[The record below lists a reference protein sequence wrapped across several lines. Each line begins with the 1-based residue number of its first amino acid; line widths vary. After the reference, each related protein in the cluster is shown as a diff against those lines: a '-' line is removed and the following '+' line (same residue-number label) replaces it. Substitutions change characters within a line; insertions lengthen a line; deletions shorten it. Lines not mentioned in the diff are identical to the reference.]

1 MKHRPTTYILIGAV
15 IALFSIFSLPKEEE
29 QSSIRDFNDIMSQKE
44 LKVTTEYGSNTYFI
58 DESGNLQGE
67 HFELISEFAKQH
79 DLRLTIIPEMS
90 ISRQNEM
97 IHNGECDLIVTP
109 RPLNAETENGLRQ
122 TIPLGVDKQIV
133 VQRKKSPA
141 TDSLSTDSCMY
152 LNSLIDLGGK
162 SICMPKDSPF
172 KHRLAN
178 LMEEIGD
185 TIIAYEIPRYN
196 TEQLIALVAH
206 GDICYAICEEDIVK
220 KNMNKYTNLDN
231 RLAFSFNQFYAWTV
245 SERSPI
251 LLDSLNAWIT
261 KRKMKNSNRITEAKP
276 AKR

>member
-1 MKHRPTTYILIGAV
+1 MKHRPTTYIFIGVA
-15 IALFSIFSLPKEEE
+15 IAMVSIFSLPQEEE
-29 QSSIRDFNDIMSQKE
+29 GSPERDFNEIMAQGE
-44 LKVTTEYGSNTYFI
+44 LRVTTEYGSNTYYL
-58 DESGNLQGE
+58 DEEGNLKGE
-67 HFELISEFAKQH
+67 HFELITEFAKQH
-79 DLRLTIIPEMS
+79 GLRLTIIPEMS

-97 IHNGECDLIVTP
+97 IHNRECDLIVTP
-109 RPLNAETENGLRQ
+109 RPLQAENENGLRQ

-133 VQRKKSPA
+133 LQRKKGA
-141 TDSLSTDSCMY
+141 TTDSLSTDTCIY

-185 TIIAYEIPRYN
+185 TIVAYEIPKYN

-220 KNMNKYTNLDN
+220 KNLDKYSNLDAQ
-231 RLAFSFNQFYAWTV
+231 LAFSFNQFYAWTV

-261 KRKMKNSNRITEAKP
+261 KRKNKK
-276 AKR
+276 